1 MADKRIKSHAFGG
14 FVIQIMDTGKNNR
27 LRPEKRYYAVIRR
40 TGKKAKL
47 PAPLESVS
55 LNDLHVIERLA
66 KMAHD
71 TILTQLCW
79 TIQPDS

>member
-14 FVIQIMDTGKNNR
+14 FVVQIMDTGKDNR
-27 LRPEKRYYAVIRR
+27 SHPETRYYAVMRR

-47 PAPLESVS
+47 PAPFESVS
-55 LNDLHVIERLA
+55 LKDLHVIERLA
-66 KMAHD
+66 KLAHD

-79 TIQPDS
+79 TIQPD